1 MSGGRIVSGGQQKL
15 HLITYI
21 LKSAVLLI
29 LTLGAPEVT
38 PFSEKIHIIAIC
50 NYLMTLQISRQSPVS
65 PHTHPSI
72 SSSTAST
79 V

>member
-38 PFSEKIHIIAIC
+38 PFSEKIHVNC
-50 NYLMTLQISRQSPVS
+50 HLQLFNDITDIKAVTSFTPYTPQ
-65 PHTHPSI
+65 HI
-72 SSSTAST
+72 F
-79 V
+79 